1 MLHAKCVLNMFF
13 TLINVDNV
21 GKMQCL
27 MYLLTDKKTN
37 TDSKMKRINITV
49 PEDLLEEFK
58 KYCETQCR
66 PVSSQI
72 QFMMRQVLKES
83 QKENPEET
91 VSA

>member
-1 MLHAKCVLNMFF
+1 
-13 TLINVDNV
+13 
-21 GKMQCL
+21 
-27 MYLLTDKKTN
+27 
-37 TDSKMKRINITV
+37 MKRINITV

-83 QKENPEET
+83 QKEKSEENI
-91 VSA
+91 SAWKA